1 MLIKVASL
9 LQQLVVHKIR
19 PAASIRLDDINGY
32 VMIRL
37 DDILPYTHVKNTS
50 SIRLA
55 IRAIDFAMHRGKSRP
70 RATSPAL
77 ALFMSARFS
86 LVEQH
91 GTPRFKVA
99 VGTDVFYGFSASE
112 AWQPLKNTG
121 KDLFFT
127 HNITQFVADCHE
139 SSRVSDTG
147 R

>member
-19 PAASIRLDDINGY
+19 PAASIRLDDINGN

-55 IRAIDFAMHRGKSRP
+55 IRAIEFAMHRGKSRP

-86 LVEQH
+86 LVSSMAHPGSRSLWEL
-91 GTPRFKVA
+91 TYFMVLVPRRPGSVPLVVA
-99 VGTDVFYGFSASE
+99 SG
-112 AWQPLKNTG
+112 L
-121 KDLFFT
+121 
-127 HNITQFVADCHE
+127 
-139 SSRVSDTG
+139 
-147 R
+147 